1 MTKVGPSLPAD
12 FFVISWVVAIFAML
26 KKVTLGWK
34 KLERKPIS
42 GQLSLVL
49 FCYLPTQQEE

>member
-12 FFVISWVVAIFAML
+12 VFVISWVVAIFALL